1 MSEPNDDDLL
11 KYHQRPSV
19 VSCPQCSNY
28 DIDRWTDRGGTNRW
42 LCSICGHKWD
52 VEKPKE

>member
-42 LCSICGHKWD
+42 RCSICGHKWD
-52 VEKPKE
+52 VEKSKE